1 MIELRLYLQGDDR
14 EADRLREILAVEGFR
29 IVDSPGSDAPQNA
42 LVGFEESLPAGASRE
57 TLARR
62 IEELERTI
70 LELRNLDV
78 AKSQFLTNVSHELR
92 TPLTAIVTYG
102 EVLRDGLLGEITQ
115 RQREAIESMINSC
128 RQLLSMIE
136 EILMYARTNARAIE
150 LSPSEF
156 DLTEVVG
163 HVYDMNASLIQQKS
177 LHYEATLNGGL
188 PAVWADRDKVVH
200 ILGNLL
206 GNAIDFTPEAG
217 TLRVQARRSAENPT
231 WLEVAVEDSGIGIKE
246 DDIPKIFEDFRQVD
260 QSSTREY
267 GGTGL
272 GLSIT
277 RKLLN
282 LLGGSVRVEST
293 PGAGSVFTVALPLR
307 SREVKV
313 AGDAGTRQD

>member
-14 EADRLREILAVEGFR
+14 EADRLRETLAGEGFR
-29 IVDSPGSDAPQNA
+29 LVESPGSDAPQNA

-102 EVLRDGLLGEITQ
+102 EVLRDGLLGEITP

-163 HVYDMNASLIQQKS
+163 HVYDMNASLIHQKS

-200 ILGNLL
+200 ILGNLI
-206 GNAIDFTPEAG
+206 GNAIDFTPQAG
-217 TLRVQARRSAENPT
+217 TLRVEARRSPENPA
-231 WLEVAVEDSGIGIKE
+231 WLEVVVEDSGIGIDPRHHE
-246 DDIPKIFEDFRQVD
+246 MIFQEFAQVD
-260 QSSTREY
+260 SSRARMHH
-267 GGTGL
+267 GTGL
-272 GLSIT
+272 GLAIA
-277 RKLLN
+277 RKFVQLH
-282 LLGGSVRVEST
+282 GGKIWVESELGT
-293 PGAGSVFTVALPLR
+293 GSRFFFTLPSVEAGERLGAA
-307 SREVKV
+307 
-313 AGDAGTRQD
+313 